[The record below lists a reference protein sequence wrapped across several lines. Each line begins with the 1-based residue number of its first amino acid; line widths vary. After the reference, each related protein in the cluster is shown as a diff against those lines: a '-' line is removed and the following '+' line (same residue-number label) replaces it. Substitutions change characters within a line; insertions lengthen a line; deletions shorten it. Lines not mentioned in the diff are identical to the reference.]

1 MTGDAVH
8 LLTVSLLTFSV
19 SLTISTGI
27 GLIVQRRIQRR
38 IQRKGEKWL
47 DAMQRW
53 NAAWIARDN
62 ELCKREALFAAKT
75 HALGVIIEL
84 EEIHEDQDQDHED
97 QPRRLH

>member
-1 MTGDAVH
+1 MMY

-27 GLIVQRRIQRR
+27 GLIMQRR

-62 ELCKREALFAAKT
+62 ELCKREALFAAKAR
-75 HALGVIIEL
+75 ALGIIIEL
-84 EEIHEDQDQDHED
+84 EEIHEDQDQ
-97 QPRRLH
+97 PRMLH